1 MAELR
6 RRAGALRDVGARIR
20 TLARESGIG
29 RERAGI
35 LAAEIE
41 AERTDVAGHQ
51 QRALARP
58 SDSLAA
64 LGKMAVDAAAGDDS
78 RLTLAVM
85 RDARMTAA
93 ALERAVCAAV
103 AAMQQRAVDAD
114 EAPLAI
120 DVGLV
125 DWEPRASGFHAAAA
139 ERVHG

>member
-1 MAELR
+1 MAEMR
-6 RRAGALRDVGARIR
+6 RWAGAQCDVGVRIR
-20 TLARESGIG
+20 TLARELGIG

-35 LAAEIE
+35 LAAETE

-51 QRALARP
+51 QRVLARP
-58 SDSLAA
+58 NDSLAA
-64 LGKMAVDAAAGDDS
+64 LGKMAVVAAAGDGP

-103 AAMQQRAVDAD
+103 AAMQLRAIDAD

-120 DVGLV
+120 DVGIV
-125 DWEPRASGFHAAAA
+125 DWESRASGFRAAVA